1 MGAIPIAR
9 SNKNY
14 IMSEIFNIFPTTI
27 MKFNR
32 PVSPSELREAGF
44 EKIFKNKNNNI
55 SENRNILEKD
65 SYSFIKQFILDSLE
79 TYNKTIFKPKN
90 SINHIITES
99 WLNYINPGQSHHAHK
114 HPNSITSG
122 VYYFECLDKDFIRF
136 DREKHHYI
144 EIEPSEYDLYNS
156 DIWDFPVFTG
166 DLLLFPSD
174 LAHSVVENNTNKT
187 RISLSFNTFLEG
199 DISLVRSRELKLC
212 TN

>member
-9 SNKNY
+9 SNKDY

-32 PVSPSELREAGF
+32 PVSPSELREVGF
-44 EKIFKNKNNNI
+44 EKVIKNETNNI
-55 SENRNILEKD
+55 SENRNILEMD

-79 TYNKTIFKPKN
+79 IYTKKIIKPKHN
-90 SINHIITES
+90 VNHIITES
-99 WLNYINPGQSHHAHK
+99 WLNYNHPGQSHHNHK

-122 VYYFECLDKDFIRF
+122 VYYIDCLEKDFIRF

-144 EIEPSEYDLYNS
+144 EIEPTNYDLYNA
-156 DIWDFPVFTG
+156 DTWDFPVFTG

-174 LAHSVVENNTNKT
+174 LAHSVLKNNTNKT

-199 DISLVRSRELKLC
+199 DISLARSRELKLC
-212 TN
+212 MN

>member
-1 MGAIPIAR
+1 MKINRELI
-9 SNKNY
+9 K
-14 IMSEIFNIFPTTI
+14 
-27 MKFNR
+27 KFNN
-32 PVSPSELREAGF
+32 S
-44 EKIFKNKNNNI
+44 I
-55 SENRNILEKD
+55 SINADLSN
-65 SYSFIKQFILDSLE
+65 YSWFNLGGPAEYF
-79 TYNKTIFKPKN
+79 FKPKN